1 MDELKHFGWIVQ
13 EYNIQVVGLSNL
25 LNEIKIY
32 WDKLKTEYEDKYKES
47 FLIDYEKS
55 KEYIEKMEIYLLYKH
70 EEYPSDIDIACTLAS
85 VKLELRCSES
95 DYINFLKDILRR
107 FENSLD
113 NNQKARIY
121 TNIAFYNDFIIETLE
136 YLLKAKDLDSP
147 FVETYTGLGLYYF
160 SEYQSNESTESLAL
174 SQKYF
179 EIAKNIDDGYK
190 YQFNFAVSLYELKEY
205 EEAKEIFI
213 DLLKTYPDRMRL
225 LLCLAYCEV
234 FLGNKDKAI
243 SYAGKV
249 KPGQDH
255 NYNLNTDDISEDQ
268 IIDVYYALEEYD
280 TFLNLCGDCVEYY
293 YIAEWEEYFYVLWLK
308 NQKERFFSLEEKNRK
323 YFEEAINE
331 AIADEEYDS
340 EKEKQETIASWE
352 KDKMNFE
359 EMIFRIKNGALRP
372 EIKLKLYPEYSCFMV
387 DCVRHKFI

>member
-1 MDELKHFGWIVQ
+1 MLDEIRA
-13 EYNIQVVGLSNL
+13 
-25 LNEIKIY
+25 Y
-32 WDKLKTEYEDKYKES
+32 WYELKTEYENRYDQAFLSDFES
-47 FLIDYEKS
+47 S
-55 KEYIEKMEIYLLYKH
+55 KEYLERMKSYLLAKRK
-70 EEYPSDIDIACTLAS
+70 EYPSDVDVVCTLAS
-85 VKLELRCSES
+85 VELELRDDKF
-95 DYINFLKDILRR
+95 DYIEFLDGFLNE
-107 FENSLD
+107 FENALED
-113 NNQKARIY
+113 IEKARIY
-121 TNIAFYNDFIIETLE
+121 TNIAFLDDFSKNSLK
-136 YLLKAKDLDSP
+136 YFNKAKDLNSP

-160 SEYQSNESTESLAL
+160 SEYEFSGDERNLSISHDYFKIAGKMDENYVTSLN
-174 SQKYF
+174 Y
-179 EIAKNIDDGYK
+179 
-190 YQFNFAVSLYELKEY
+190 AVSLYELKEY

-213 DLLKTYPDRMRL
+213 GLLKIYPDRMRL

-234 FLGNKDKAI
+234 YLGNKNKAI
-243 SYAGKV
+243 SYVGKV
-249 KPGQDH
+249 KHGQDH

-308 NQKERFFSLEEKNRK
+308 NQKERFYNLEEKNRK

-331 AIADEEYDS
+331 AIADEDYDS
-340 EKEKQETIASWE
+340 EKEKQETVAGWE
-352 KDKMNFE
+352 KDKMDFE